1 MRILDNLDHA
11 LAPEQKRTDG
21 QIMARTIHS
30 GGQLELCRLLIET
43 RKSLGMTQEG
53 LAERLGCQQSL
64 IARLESGQRRLD
76 VIEFVVVARAL
87 GALPIDM
94 LAKIE
99 REIPLTHQL

>member
-1 MRILDNLDHA
+1 MRILDILVHA

-21 QIMARTIHS
+21 PIMASTIHS

-87 GALPIDM
+87 AASPAEL

-99 REIPLTHQL
+99 QEVPSNHQL

>member
-1 MRILDNLDHA
+1 
-11 LAPEQKRTDG
+11 
-21 QIMARTIHS
+21 MARTIHS

-87 GALPIDM
+87 AASPAEL

-99 REIPLTHQL
+99 QEVPSNHQL